1 MWVQFDPDIPRVA
14 TERFVKS
21 LSPVV
26 RLTLSAGLYVLM
38 APAALRAQDGAAV
51 AGKSGKWSATMST
64 LNGLR
69 GAVDLRV
76 EPQGGKDSR
85 ARLSIRN
92 APINRPLA
100 WDVVAGSCGDEGR
113 PVAAGAAFRQIL
125 TRNDG
130 TGDATARIPKLEP
143 GKRYYVRLFE
153 PSQVPD
159 DRTGFGC
166 ANLSEEP

>member
-1 MWVQFDPDIPRVA
+1 MCAWFPPDTPRIA
-14 TERFVKS
+14 PEQLVKS
-21 LSPVV
+21 SSSLI
-26 RLTLSAGLYVLM
+26 RFTLSAGLCVLV
-38 APAALRAQDGAAV
+38 APAVLRAQDSAAV
-51 AGKSGKWSATMST
+51 LGKSGKWSAAMST

-69 GAVDLRV
+69 GAADLRV

-92 APINRPLA
+92 APINRQLA
-100 WDVVAGSCGDEGR
+100 WDIVAGSCGDEGR

-153 PSQVPD
+153 PSQVPG
-159 DRTGFGC
+159 DRTGVGC

>member
-1 MWVQFDPDIPRVA
+1 MCRWFHPDTPRVDP
-14 TERFVKS
+14 EYFVKS

-26 RLTLSAGLYVLM
+26 RFALCAGLSVLV
-38 APAALRAQDGAAV
+38 APAALRAQDSAAV

-69 GAVDLRV
+69 GAADLRV

-92 APINRPLA
+92 APINRQLA
-100 WDVVAGSCGDEGR
+100 WDIVAGSCGDEGR

-130 TGDATARIPKLEP
+130 TGDATARISKLET

-153 PSQVPD
+153 PSQVPG

>member
-1 MWVQFDPDIPRVA
+1 MVLLSRVRTA
-14 TERFVKS
+14 CAIGIS
-21 LSPVV
+21 LLAVSTHVD
-26 RLTLSAGLYVLM
+26 
-38 APAALRAQDGAAV
+38 AQDSAAV
-51 AGKSGKWSATMST
+51 ADKSGKWSATMST

-69 GAVDLRV
+69 GAADLRV
-76 EPQGGKDSR
+76 EPQGGKESR

-92 APINRPLA
+92 APINRQLA
-100 WDVVAGSCGDEGR
+100 WDIVAGSCGDEGR

-130 TGDATARIPKLEP
+130 TGDGTARFPKLEP

-153 PSQVPD
+153 PSQVPG
-159 DRTGFGC
+159 DRNGFGC